1 MSLTTPFSSSEARA
15 KNIWL
20 LSFGDVVTLLITF
33 FILLISVNKGEITK
47 NQKWSDDQVE
57 ASYHFLQAQI
67 EREGLPIS
75 SNYSLEGIKLI
86 LYSDQSFAKG
96 DYRPLPQLKQT
107 LNKVAEVLRNLPLMN
122 LRQKPETAKVIQAI
136 EDQGYRWFVEVNV
149 EGHTDNDPVNPKSP
163 VRNNWILS
171 ALRAQTVADLLAQ
184 NSGLPHNLF
193 ATSGYGEYRPLA
205 PNDTPEHQAM
215 NRRVEITIVAYF
227 QKQK

>member
-1 MSLTTPFSSSEARA
+1 VSRATPFSSAEARA

-33 FILLISVNKGEITK
+33 FILLIAVNKGEITK

-57 ASYHFLQAQI
+57 ASYHFLQQKI
-67 EREGLPIS
+67 EREKLPVS
-75 SNYSLEGIKLI
+75 LHYSLEGIKLT
-86 LYSDQSFAKG
+86 LLSDQSFTKG
-96 DYRPLPQLKQT
+96 DYHPLPQLKQT
-107 LNKVAEVLRNLPLMN
+107 LNQVAEILKNLPLMN
-122 LRQKPETAKVIQAI
+122 LRQKAETAKVIQAI
-136 EDQGYRWFVEVNV
+136 EAQGYHWFVEVVV

-171 ALRAQTVADLLAQ
+171 ALRAQTVADLLSQ
-184 NSGLPHNLF
+184 DSGLPHDLF
-193 ATSGYGEYRPLA
+193 VASGYGEYRPLV

-215 NRRVEITIVAYF
+215 NRRVEITILAYF